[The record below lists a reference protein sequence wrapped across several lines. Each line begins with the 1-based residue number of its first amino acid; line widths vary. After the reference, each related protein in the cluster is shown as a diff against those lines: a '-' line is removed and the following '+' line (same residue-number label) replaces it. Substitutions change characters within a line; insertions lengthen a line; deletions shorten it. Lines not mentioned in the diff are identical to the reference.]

1 MRDGTVAGTKGMNG
15 GSAMGNRVHGTAR
28 RQQAGEAARARG
40 GAGALAAIL
49 EGGADESASDDGS
62 LASGGGQGA
71 TAPATNGTSPS
82 CSGLSVILG
91 VWLHIGTVGFRLWRC
106 FKTPAR
112 TADAQV

>member
-1 MRDGTVAGTKGMNG
+1 MGDGTVAGTKGMNG
-15 GSAMGNRVHGTAR
+15 GSAMVDRVRGMAR
-28 RQQAGEAARARG
+28 RQAGEAARARG

-91 VWLHIGTVGFRLWRC
+91 IWLHIGTVGFRL
-106 FKTPAR
+106 
-112 TADAQV
+112 